1 MIKKVRKALRMA
13 AWLDKMDCKLAGF
26 IVYLFK
32 KYLLRNNKFTVK
44 NLKSQTLHLTAPLPL
59 PAIYLLLFSVLQ
71 QQVL

>member
-32 KYLLRNNKFTVK
+32 KYLLRNNKFTEK
-44 NLKSQTLHLTAPLPL
+44 NCTLRAIYLTAPLPL
-59 PAIYLLLFSVLQ
+59 PAICLLLFSVLQ